1 MESTNAEDVANGIVS
16 KNNTQTSQIQELQK
30 EVSKLRKTI
39 VEQDQKIEMLTKN
52 QKNMND
58 RLRAQERYSRKDSVL
73 IVNPPFDS
81 RSVQD
86 VAVETLKFF
95 DKFLGVYLERPNI
108 KACHIVPGQ
117 LKYNNMPTVIC
128 NFIYFADQKEI
139 FKKIRALRNKKNAIN
154 GNNIYINEPL
164 PECEAQIKAEATKRN
179 LITTTH
185 NCVVSVLVENNE
197 QKPQFVRVN
206 EIGELDKLT
215 TIKKRNVKN
224 DDVDIRSSAAKRQK

>member
-1 MESTNAEDVANGIVS
+1 MESTNAEDMANAIVS

-30 EVSKLRKTI
+30 KVSKLRKTI

-58 RLRAQERYSRKDSVL
+58 RLRARERYSRKDSVL

-86 VAVETLKFF
+86 VTLETLKFF
-95 DKFLGVYLERPNI
+95 DKFLGVYLERPSI

-128 NFIYFADQKEI
+128 KFIYFADQKEI
-139 FKKIRALRNKKNAIN
+139 FKKRRALRNKKNAIN
-154 GNNIYINEPL
+154 GNNVYINEPL
-164 PECEAQIKAEATKRN
+164 PECEVQIKAEATKCN

-215 TIKKRNVKN
+215 TIKKRNV
-224 DDVDIRSSAAKRQK
+224 